1 MIYKNFKQITE
12 YCRKNYIVD
21 KQYNLC
27 FDIGSTLNSYLV
39 GNNRGYLKGAETLK
53 KTCIW

>member
-1 MIYKNFKQITE
+1 MLAARMWENNKNNT
-12 YCRKNYIVD
+12 YI
-21 KQYNLC
+21 
-27 FDIGSTLNSYLV
+27 DIGSTLNSYLV